1 MAPWQPAS
9 AHASACGCTH
19 ALTPCNLSAVSQPRK
34 GHSLTAAAQCCASA
48 VLSAGQPAH
57 TDSSLPRC
65 NSARLGCTSN
75 SHSKPKGGRCH
86 GPCVPVWAKP
96 ELSGSDGAGL
106 PSLGLCSASLAAGTA
121 FSKSQVRSK
130 SKHLCA
136 ARTKLATHF
145 VSHVASTMRDA
156 RREWS

>member
-75 SHSKPKGGRCH
+75 SHSKPKEGRCH
-86 GPCVPVWAKP
+86 GGPCVPVWAKP

-106 PSLGLCSASLAAGTA
+106 PSLGLCSASLGLCSASLAAGTA
-121 FSKSQVRSK
+121 FSKSQVRS
-130 SKHLCA
+130 SRSICVPP
-136 ARTKLATHF
+136 ARSSPHTSCLTWHPL
-145 VSHVASTMRDA
+145 
-156 RREWS
+156 